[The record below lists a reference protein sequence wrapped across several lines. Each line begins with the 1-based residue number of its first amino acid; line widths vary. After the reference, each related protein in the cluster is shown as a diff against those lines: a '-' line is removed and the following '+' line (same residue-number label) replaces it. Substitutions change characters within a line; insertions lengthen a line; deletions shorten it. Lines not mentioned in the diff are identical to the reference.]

1 MMSSKNLNLI
11 YYGTK
16 VNTLELQ
23 QFVKHIIET
32 NQNLEENN
40 LRKNAICI
48 WGEHGI
54 GKTQTIEKFAYDN
67 GFKFAYIAPAQ
78 FEEMGDLL
86 GMPQIQNE
94 NNKKATAFVPPDW
107 VPKEEGPGILLI
119 DDANRAD
126 DRILRG
132 IMQLLQN
139 YELVSWKLPKK
150 WHIIL
155 TANPDG
161 GDYSVTPMDFAML
174 TRMLHITLT
183 FDVKAWA
190 KWAENNNI
198 DSRGINF
205 VLSYPEI
212 ITGERTTPRT
222 LVQFLDNIKRIT
234 DLKKDLPLVKMLA
247 DACLDNNTVAAFIS
261 FINQDLNKLVSP
273 EDILNVKD
281 KKDFDTNIYEKIK
294 KIVDKETKRL
304 DILSVICTRLS
315 NYVTVKN
322 HKLKKNELDNLK
334 SFLLMDFMPN
344 DMRLI
349 MAQEFSSHQNTK
361 DIMSDVNIGKLLLGK
376 M

>member
-1 MMSSKNLNLI
+1 MSSKNFNLI

-16 VNTLELQ
+16 TNTIELE
-23 QFVKHIIET
+23 QFVKHIITT
-32 NQNLEENN
+32 NQILEEQN

-54 GKTQTIEKFAYDN
+54 GKTQTIEKFAQDN
-67 GFKFAYIAPAQ
+67 QFQFAYIAPAQ

-86 GMPQIQNE
+86 GMPQINTQNDK
-94 NNKKATAFVPPDW
+94 NVTTFIVPDW
-107 VPKEEGPGILLI
+107 VPKQEGPGILLI

-198 DSRGINF
+198 DTRGINF

-222 LVQFLDNIKRIT
+222 LVQFLDNIKRIP
-234 DLKKDLPLVKMLA
+234 DLKKELSLVKMLG
-247 DACLDNNTVAAFIS
+247 DACLDNNTVSAFIA
-261 FINQDLNKLVSP
+261 FINQDLNKLISP
-273 EDILNVKD
+273 EEILSSKE
-281 KKDFDTNIYEKIK
+281 KKDFDNNIYEKIK

-315 NYVTVKN
+315 NYVTVKGR
-322 HKLKKNELDNLK
+322 KLKKSESENLK
-334 SFLLMDFMPN
+334 HFLLMDFMPN
-344 DMRLI
+344 DMRLV
-349 MAQEFSSHQNTK
+349 MAQEFSAYENTK
-361 DIMSDVNIGKLLLGK
+361 EIMSDPNIGKLLLEK